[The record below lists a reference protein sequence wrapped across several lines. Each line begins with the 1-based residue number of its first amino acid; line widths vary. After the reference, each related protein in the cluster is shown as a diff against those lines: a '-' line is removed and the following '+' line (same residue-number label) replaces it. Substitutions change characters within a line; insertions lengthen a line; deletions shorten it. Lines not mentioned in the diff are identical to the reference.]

1 MWKKFMTGLLMAVA
15 LVTLTACG
23 GSSTGTASQT
33 TANTTNAAVPAKAA
47 AGESKVLVVYFSATG
62 TTKNV
67 AETIAANQKGTI
79 FEIKPSEPY
88 TSADLNYRD
97 KSSRVV
103 KEHEQ
108 PKLRPAYDGDVANWD
123 TYDTVYVGYPLW
135 WQQAPHVVYTFVEKH
150 DFKGKRV
157 IPFCTSVS
165 SPLGSSGENLAKAAG
180 SGDWQQGIRFSSG
193 VSKEEILSWLQK

>member
-1 MWKKFMTGLLMAVA
+1 MWKKLMTGLLMAVV
-15 LVTLTACG
+15 LVTLTACSS
-23 GSSTGTASQT
+23 SSTGTASQT
-33 TANTTNAAVPAKAA
+33 TTNTTNTAPAKAEA
-47 AGESKVLVVYFSATG
+47 EQSKVLVVYFSATG

-67 AETIAANQKGTI
+67 AETIAANKKGTL

-88 TSADLNYRD
+88 TSVDLNYRD

-108 PKLRPAYDGDVANWD
+108 PKLRPAYDGEVADWNS
-123 TYDTVYVGYPLW
+123 YDIVYVGYPIW

-150 DFKGKRV
+150 DFKGKKV

-180 SGDWQQGIRFSSG
+180 TGDWQQGMRFSSG
-193 VSKEEILSWLQK
+193 VSKEEVLSWLQK

>member
-1 MWKKFMTGLLMAVA
+1 MWKKLMTGLLMAVV
-15 LVTLTACG
+15 LVTLTACSS
-23 GSSTGTASQT
+23 SSTGTASQT
-33 TANTTNAAVPAKAA
+33 TTNTTNTAPAKAEA
-47 AGESKVLVVYFSATG
+47 EQSKVLVVYFSATG

-67 AETIAANQKGTI
+67 AETIAANKKGTL

-88 TSADLNYRD
+88 TSVDLNYRD

-108 PKLRPAYDGDVANWD
+108 PKLRPAYDGEVADWNS
-123 TYDTVYVGYPLW
+123 YDIVYVGYPIW

-150 DFKGKRV
+150 DFKGKKV

-165 SPLGSSGENLAKAAG
+165 SPIGSSGENLAKAAG
-180 SGDWQQGIRFSSG
+180 TGDWQQGMRFSSG
-193 VSKEEILSWLQK
+193 VSKEEVLSWLQK

>member
-23 GSSTGTASQT
+23 SSSTGTASQT
-33 TANTTNAAVPAKAA
+33 ATTTQTAATPVKA
-47 AGESKVLVVYFSATG
+47 EQSKTLVVYFSASG
-62 TTKNV
+62 TTKGV
-67 AETIAANQKGTI
+67 AETITANTKGTL

-97 KSSRVV
+97 DSSRVV
-103 KEHEQ
+103 KEHAQ
-108 PKLRPAYDGDVANWD
+108 PKLRPVYEGDVANWES
-123 TYDTVYVGYPLW
+123 YDTVYIGYPLW

-150 DFKGKRV
+150 NFNGKKV

-180 SGDWQQGIRFSSG
+180 TGDWQQGIRFSSG
-193 VSKEEILSWLQK
+193 VSKDEILSWLQK

>member
-1 MWKKFMTGLLMAVA
+1 MWKKLMTGLLMAVV

-23 GSSTGTASQT
+23 SSSTGTASQT
-33 TANTTNAAVPAKAA
+33 TASTTKAEV
-47 AGESKVLVVYFSATG
+47 GQSKVLVVYFSATG

-67 AETIAANQKGTI
+67 AETIAANKKGTL

-88 TSADLNYRD
+88 TSVDLNYRD

-108 PKLRPAYDGDVANWD
+108 PKLRPAYDGEVADWSA
-123 TYDTVYVGYPLW
+123 YDTVYVGYPIW

-150 DFKGKRV
+150 DFKGKKV

-165 SPLGSSGENLAKAAG
+165 SPIGSSGENLAKAAG
-180 SGDWQQGIRFSSG
+180 TGDWQQGIRFSSG

>member
-1 MWKKFMTGLLMAVA
+1 MWKKLMTGLLMAVV

-23 GSSTGTASQT
+23 SSSTGTASQT
-33 TANTTNAAVPAKAA
+33 TASTTKAEV
-47 AGESKVLVVYFSATG
+47 GQSKVLVVYFSATG

-67 AETIAANQKGTI
+67 AETIAANKKGTL

-88 TSADLNYRD
+88 TSADLNYHD

-108 PKLRPAYDGDVANWD
+108 PKLRPAYDGEVADWSA
-123 TYDTVYVGYPLW
+123 YDTVYVGYPIW

-150 DFKGKRV
+150 DFKGKKV

-165 SPLGSSGENLAKAAG
+165 SPIGSSGENLAKAAG
-180 SGDWQQGIRFSSG
+180 TGDWQQGIRFSSG